1 MGVRV
6 RKLAAGRR
14 LVILSCGFSLTWTDP
29 GQLCLGLTRRNE
41 FAPGKASSGVAVG
54 RGLSVARPLGQTNP
68 SLAVW

>member
-14 LVILSCGFSLTWTDP
+14 LVNIIVRTDP

-54 RGLSVARPLGQTNP
+54 RGLSVARPLGQTN
-68 SLAVW
+68 LAVW